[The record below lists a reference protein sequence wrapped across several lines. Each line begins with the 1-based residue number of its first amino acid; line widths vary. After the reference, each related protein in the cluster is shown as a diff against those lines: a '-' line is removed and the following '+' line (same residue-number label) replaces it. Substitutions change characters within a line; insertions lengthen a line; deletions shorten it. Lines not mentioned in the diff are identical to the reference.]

1 MRTRSQRGFTLIELI
16 VVLAI
21 AAIMLGLGVPAFR
34 DFMDGQRVKNTA
46 FDFAAALLLAR
57 SEAVKRNAAVTMDQA
72 AGGWQNGWTVSAGGT
87 TLSVKE
93 APAGV
98 TVTAN
103 PAVTSVSYQGNGRVA
118 TAASFQFA
126 AANTEAVR
134 CVSIGVSGAP
144 NTTTTSCP
152 SP

>member
-1 MRTRSQRGFTLIELI
+1 MHTRTRRGFTLIELM
-16 VVLAI
+16 VVMTI
-21 AAIMLGLGVPAFR
+21 AAVMLGLGVPAFR
-34 DFMDGQRVKNTA
+34 EFMAGQRVKNTA

-57 SEAVKRNAAVTMDQA
+57 SEAVKRNAAVTMGQA
-72 AGGWQNGWTVSAGGT
+72 TGGWQNGWTVSAGGT

-103 PAVTSVSYQGNGRVA
+103 PAATSIAYQGNGRVG
-118 TAASFQFA
+118 AAVAFQFT

-144 NTTTTSCP
+144 NTTTTNCP